1 MIDRRKMIDALLLLE
16 MTFIRLA
23 SLVERFF
30 LATGQG
36 LRSLMRGRRG
46 RSLLSHKQ
54 IYARNLFRFGKMD
67 RPYRP
72 SGGLYIRRYGW
83 LGATR
88 WLVVGQDRKDS

>member
-46 RSLLSHKQ
+46 RNLLNHKQ
-54 IYARNLFRFGKMD
+54 IYVRNLFRFGKMD
-67 RPYRP
+67 RPHRP
-72 SGGLYIRRYGW
+72 SNGLYIRRYGW

-88 WLVVGQDRKDS
+88 WLVVGQDKKDS